1 MAEDQQKKLIKF
13 SQTPRK
19 RVGEKI
25 SIRDE

>member
-13 SQTPRK
+13 SQTLRK
-19 RVGEKI
+19 RVGKNI